1 MNEKTQKN
9 KIPFWRNIKVVPYL
23 YILPNMILFLI
34 FMIIPIFMS
43 FYYGMV
49 KWNGMGKPKF
59 IGLANYAYIFQ
70 DKVFLKSIFN
80 TFYYA
85 VATVPLLMALALFL
99 AVMISSRRKKAES

>member
-23 YILPNMILFLI
+23 YILPNMILFLV

-43 FYYGMV
+43 FYYGTV
-49 KWNGMGKPKF
+49 NGMEWGKPKF
-59 IGLANYAYIFQ
+59 IGLANYIYIFQ

-80 TFYYA
+80 TF
-85 VATVPLLMALALFL
+85 TMQ
-99 AVMISSRRKKAES
+99 

>member
-23 YILPNMILFLI
+23 YILPNMILFLV

-43 FYYGMV
+43 FYYGTV

-59 IGLANYAYIFQ
+59 IGLANYIYIFQ
-70 DKVFLKSIFN
+70 
-80 TFYYA
+80 
-85 VATVPLLMALALFL
+85 TV
-99 AVMISSRRKKAES
+99 